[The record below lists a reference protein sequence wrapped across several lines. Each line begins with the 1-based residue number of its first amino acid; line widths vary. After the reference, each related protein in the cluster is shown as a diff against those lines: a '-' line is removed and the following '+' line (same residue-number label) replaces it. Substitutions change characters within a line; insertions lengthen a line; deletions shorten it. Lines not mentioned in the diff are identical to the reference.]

1 MSSPASVPGEN
12 DRPAETFTN
21 SGEGAK
27 QRERRCE
34 LRREKRTESLL
45 CAKGKTQPVTDRR
58 SKNVNERPTEKTV
71 PEQG

>member
-1 MSSPASVPGEN
+1 MTGVQRHSQIRE
-12 DRPAETFTN
+12 REQT
-21 SGEGAK
+21 
-27 QRERRCE
+27 RERRCE
-34 LRREKRTESLL
+34 RRREKRTESLL